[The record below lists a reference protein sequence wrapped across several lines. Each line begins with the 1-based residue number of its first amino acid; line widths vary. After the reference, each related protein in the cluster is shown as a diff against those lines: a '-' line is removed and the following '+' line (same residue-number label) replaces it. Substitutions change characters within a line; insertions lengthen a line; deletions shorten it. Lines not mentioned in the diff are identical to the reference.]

1 MIVRAAFSPPL
12 RYKDGMIVLIDVS
25 KKGEV
30 MHRLRGHD
38 DEIHSLAWSPVAG
51 ENALPSRPEDSEGSC
66 AEFELVLKTETNVDF
81 DDLEVTSGPLAGDG
95 KGCYLA
101 SGSKDQTVRLWSTAR
116 GKGWT

>member
-1 MIVRAAFSPPL
+1 MIVKAVLSLRL

-51 ENALPSRPEDSEGSC
+51 EDALSSRQEDSEGSRS
-66 AEFELVLKTETNVDF
+66 LYRIRIRSN
-81 DDLEVTSGPLAGDG
+81 
-95 KGCYLA
+95 
-101 SGSKDQTVRLWSTAR
+101 RN
-116 GKGWT
+116 